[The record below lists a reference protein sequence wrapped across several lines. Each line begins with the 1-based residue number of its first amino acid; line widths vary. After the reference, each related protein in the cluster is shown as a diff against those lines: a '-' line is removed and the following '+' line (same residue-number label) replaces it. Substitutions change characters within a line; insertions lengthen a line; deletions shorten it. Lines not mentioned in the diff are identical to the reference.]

1 MSCFRIIGGKKLAG
15 RIKSSGAKNS
25 AMPIITACC
34 MIEGSVELHNV
45 PSKHD
50 PILLLNMVKG
60 LGLKVKNTQKNTWVL
75 DASGQIKSDVIG
87 EKTSRIRGSQ
97 TLLGALLARNC
108 EVRLESLGGCKIGS
122 RPMDLHLKGF
132 QALGATVEEN
142 GNSIYISAKDG
153 LTGSRIFLDFPS
165 VGATENIMLAGCM
178 AQGETIIENC
188 AKEPEIE
195 DLANFLLACGAR
207 IAGAGTETICIEGQN
222 KLKPSSHSVMPDRI
236 EVGTYMI
243 AGAITGGNISIGPV
257 NPVNVDSLIF
267 KLQEAGVSVHVES
280 GNRIK
285 IKNNSR
291 PKAVNI
297 RTLPYPGFPTDLQ
310 PQMTS
315 LMSVSNGVS
324 VISETIFENRF
335 SSVPELNKM
344 GANISSEGR
353 SIKVRGV
360 EKLKGASVKSHDLRG
375 GVSLVLAGLIA
386 EGETIVTDI
395 EHIERGYDR
404 LDEKLRSLGADIER
418 ID

>member
-1 MSCFRIIGGKKLAG
+1 MSCFRIRGGKKLAG
-15 RIKSSGAKNS
+15 RIKTSGAKNS
-25 AMPIITACC
+25 VMPIITACC
-34 MIEGSVELHNV
+34 MIKGSVELHNV

-50 PILLLNMVKG
+50 PLLLLNMVKG
-60 LGLKVKNTQKNTWVL
+60 LGLKVKRIKQSTWKL
-75 DASGQIKSDVIG
+75 DASGQVKSDVVG
-87 EKTSRIRGSQ
+87 ERTSRIRGSQ
-97 TLLGALLARNC
+97 TLLGALLARNG
-108 EVRLESLGGCKIGS
+108 EVRLESLGGCKIGA

-132 QALGATVEEN
+132 QALGATVN
-142 GNSIYISAKDG
+142 ISGNTIHIQAKRG
-153 LTGSRIFLDFPS
+153 LIGSRIFLDFPS

-178 AQGETIIENC
+178 AEGETIIENC

-207 IAGAGTETICIEGQN
+207 IAGAGTETIRIEGR
-222 KLKPSSHSVMPDRI
+222 KDLKPSSHSIMPDRI

-257 NPVNVDSLIF
+257 NPTNVDSLIF
-267 KLQEAGVSVHVES
+267 KLQEAGISVRVES
-280 GNRIK
+280 GNRIR
-285 IKNNSR
+285 IKSNSR
-291 PKAVNI
+291 LKAVNI

-315 LMSVSNGVS
+315 LMSVADGVS

-335 SSVPELNKM
+335 SSAPELIKM
-344 GANISSEGR
+344 GADIESEGR
-353 SIKVRGV
+353 SIKINGV
-360 EKLKGASVKSHDLRG
+360 DKLTGATVKSHDLRG

-386 EGETIVTDI
+386 EGETIITDI

-418 ID
+418 LD

>member
-87 EKTSRIRGSQ
+87 EKTSRIRGNQ
-97 TLLGALLARNC
+97 TLLGALLARNG

-132 QALGATVEEN
+132 QALGATVEET

-207 IAGAGTETICIEGQN
+207 IAGAGTETICIEGQK
-222 KLKPSSHSVMPDRI
+222 KLKPSSHSIMPDRI

-267 KLQEAGVSVHVES
+267 KLQEAGVSVHVEG
-280 GNRIK
+280 GNQIR

-291 PKAVNI
+291 VRAVNI

-335 SSVPELNKM
+335 SSVPELIKM

-404 LDEKLRSLGADIER
+404 LDVKLRSLGADIER